1 MQESPPASKQ
11 DLATL
16 TTHIGRSSSDPFP
29 MLERSWDIFS
39 AKGIRTVFVSIG
51 NSKSVVPD
59 LDIAEGLGCPIN
71 HVALNEGEVAAWA
84 EVSAILKERKR
95 EPTASA
101 FSAGAE
107 MKWILPKNV
116 RPQGTLPWWSNG
128 TVDLSGGAQVKTQS
142 VGDFAESICKTMK
155 VKDNLVRIDVLKV
168 DTVAAAP
175 GLERAVLGAVLNA
188 GFRPAVV
195 LVHWSES
202 PNVGLATTVAAGNLQ
217 NCGYRLMSKL
227 ENKFLYYF
235 TDDDMYQL
243 CSWEE
248 TTCQNP
254 LMHEL
259 VSATKDSLVKNRG
272 ASDVPDSSAHISSC
286 GKEGTSLPSEKADD
300 RA

>member
-1 MQESPPASKQ
+1 M
-11 DLATL
+11 TL
-16 TTHIGRSSSDPFP
+16 IGASSSDPFP

-71 HVALNEGEVAAWA
+71 HVPLNEAEAAAWT
-84 EVSAILKERKR
+84 EVSTILKERKR
-95 EPTASA
+95 EPTASD

-107 MKWILPKNV
+107 TKWILPKNV
-116 RPQGTLPWWSNG
+116 RPQTALPWWSNG
-128 TVDLSGGAQVKTQS
+128 TLDLSGGGQMKTQS
-142 VGDFAESICKTMK
+142 VAQLAESICTTMK
-155 VKDNLVRIDVLKV
+155 VKDNIVRIDVLKV

-175 GLERAVLGAVLNA
+175 GLERAIIGAVLNA
-188 GFRPAVV
+188 GFRPAIV

-202 PNVGLATTVAAGNLQ
+202 PDVGLATTVAAGNLQ
-217 NCGYRLMSKL
+217 NCGYRLMSVVNK
-227 ENKFLYYF
+227 KFLYYF
-235 TDDDMYQL
+235 TDDDLYQL
-243 CSWEE
+243 CSWEL

-254 LMHEL
+254 LMQEL

-272 ASDVPDSSAHISSC
+272 ASDVSNSSAQIGSS
-286 GKEGTSLPSEKADD
+286 GKARTSLPSEEADD

>member
-1 MQESPPASKQ
+1 MMCDPSFK
-11 DLATL
+11 TV
-16 TTHIGRSSSDPFP
+16 IGANSADPFP
-29 MLERSWDIFS
+29 MLERSWDTFS

-51 NSKSVVPD
+51 NSKSASAD

-71 HVALNEGEVAAWA
+71 HVPLNEAESKAWA
-84 EVSAILKERKR
+84 EVSSILKERKR
-95 EPTASA
+95 EETAQP

-107 MKWILPKNV
+107 TKWILPKNV
-116 RPQGTLPWWSNG
+116 RSQEVLPWWSTG
-128 TVDLSGGAQVKTQS
+128 TIDLSGGTMKTQA
-142 VGDFAESICKTMK
+142 VARFAESLCTTMK
-155 VKDNLVRIDVLKV
+155 VKDNVVRIDVLKV

-227 ENKFLYYF
+227 DNKFLYYF
-235 TDDDMYQL
+235 TDDDLYQM

-248 TTCQNP
+248 TSCQNP
-254 LMHEL
+254 LMNEII
-259 VSATKDSLVKNRG
+259 SATRDSILSAKNRG
-272 ASDVPDSSAHISSC
+272 DSNVPDSSTEVTPG
-286 GKEGTSLPSEKADD
+286 GKA
-300 RA
+300 

>member
-1 MQESPPASKQ
+1 
-11 DLATL
+11 
-16 TTHIGRSSSDPFP
+16 
-29 MLERSWDIFS
+29 MLDRSWDIFS
-39 AKGIRTVFVSIG
+39 TKGIRTVFVSVG
-51 NSKSVVPD
+51 NSKSVLPD

-71 HVALNEGEVAAWA
+71 HVALNEGEAAAWA

-95 EPTASA
+95 EDTASP
-101 FSAGAE
+101 FSVGAE
-107 MKWILPKNV
+107 TKWILPKNV

-128 TVDLSGGAQVKTQS
+128 TVYLSGGVQVKSQS
-142 VGDFAESICKTMK
+142 VGDFAESICKAMK
-155 VKDNLVRIDVLKV
+155 VKDNVVRMDVLKV

-195 LVHWSES
+195 LVHWSER

-217 NCGYRLMSKL
+217 NCGYRLMSTVG
-227 ENKFLYYF
+227 NKFLYYF

-272 ASDVPDSSAHISSC
+272 ASDVPDSSAQIGSG
-286 GKEGTSLPSEKADD
+286 GKTGTSLQKHRRLVGEL
-300 RA
+300 

>member
-1 MQESPPASKQ
+1 MQQNPPASKPE
-11 DLATL
+11 L
-16 TTHIGRSSSDPFP
+16 TTVIGASSSDPFP
-29 MLERSWDIFS
+29 MLDRSWDIFS

-51 NSKSVVPD
+51 NSASVVAD

-71 HVALNEGEVAAWA
+71 HVALSPSEEAAWT
-84 EVSAILKERKR
+84 EISTILKERKR

-101 FSAGAE
+101 FSAAAE
-107 MKWILPKNV
+107 TKWILPKNV
-116 RPQGTLPWWSNG
+116 RPQATLPWWSNG

-142 VGDFAESICKTMK
+142 VADFAQSICTTMK
-155 VKDNLVRIDVLKV
+155 VKDNVVRIDILKL

-175 GLERAVLGAVLNA
+175 GLERAILGAVLNA

-195 LVHWSES
+195 LVHWSER

-217 NCGYRLMSKL
+217 NCGYRLMSTVD
-227 ENKFLYYF
+227 NKFLYYF
-235 TDDDMYQL
+235 TDNDMYQL

-254 LMHEL
+254 LMQEL

-272 ASDVPDSSAHISSC
+272 ASDVPDSSAQLGSG
-286 GKEGTSLPSEKADD
+286 GKAGTPLSSEKADD

>member
-1 MQESPPASKQ
+1 
-11 DLATL
+11 
-16 TTHIGRSSSDPFP
+16 
-29 MLERSWDIFS
+29 MLDRSWDIFS

-51 NSKSVVPD
+51 NSKSVVAD
-59 LDIAEGLGCPIN
+59 LDIAEGVGCPIN
-71 HVALNEGEVAAWA
+71 HVGLNEGETAAWT
-84 EVSAILKERKR
+84 EISTILKERKR
-95 EPTASA
+95 DATASA

-107 MKWILPKNV
+107 TKWVLPKNV

-128 TVDLSGGAQVKTQS
+128 TIDLSGGVQVKTQS
-142 VGDFAESICKTMK
+142 VADFTESICTTMK
-155 VKDNLVRIDVLKV
+155 VKDSVVRIDILKV

-175 GLERAVLGAVLNA
+175 GLERAILGAVLNA
-188 GFRPAVV
+188 GFRPAIV
-195 LVHWSES
+195 LVHWSER

-217 NCGYRLMSKL
+217 NCGYRLISTVD
-227 ENKFLYYF
+227 NKFLYYF

-259 VSATKDSLVKNRG
+259 VSATKESLVKSRG
-272 ASDVPDSSAHISSC
+272 GLDGPDSSAQLSS
-286 GKEGTSLPSEKADD
+286 GRKEGTSLPCEKADD

>member
-1 MQESPPASKQ
+1 MEPTSPASNPQ
-11 DLATL
+11 L
-16 TTHIGRSSSDPFP
+16 TTRIGGSSDPFP
-29 MLERSWDIFS
+29 MLDRSWDVFS

-51 NSKSVVPD
+51 NSKSVMPD

-71 HVALNEGEVAAWA
+71 HVALSPSEAAAWT
-84 EVSAILKERKR
+84 EISEILKERKR
-95 EPTASA
+95 EDTASP

-107 MKWILPKNV
+107 TKWILPKNV
-116 RPQGTLPWWSNG
+116 RPQAALPWWANG
-128 TVDLSGGAQVKTQS
+128 TVDLSGGAQMKTQS
-142 VGDFAESICKTMK
+142 VADFMESICKTMK
-155 VKDNLVRIDVLKV
+155 VKDNIVRIDVLKL
-168 DTVAAAP
+168 DTVAVAP
-175 GLERAVLGAVLNA
+175 GLERAILGAVLNA

-195 LVHWSES
+195 MVHWSER

-217 NCGYRLMSKL
+217 NCGYRLMSTL
-227 ENKFLYYF
+227 DNKFLYYF

-259 VSATKDSLVKNRG
+259 VSATKESLVKNRG
-272 ASDVPDSSAHISSC
+272 ASDVPDSSAQIGSG
-286 GKEGTSLPSEKADD
+286 GKTGTSLPSEKTDD